1 MASKKKSFSDIAERM
16 YVIEQ
21 MTASEIAAHLGV
33 SERTIRSWNSEY
45 DWDNKRAQYLD
56 TKSMFHKE
64 MYSFARKLM
73 SSIEYDMDNNEKVDP
88 GRMFA
93 FTKMLPLITKIKEY
107 EDDVS
112 KKGTEDTGSK
122 ELSPEFMKAINEA
135 FLGIKSDEQ

>member
-1 MASKKKSFSDIAERM
+1 MAKKEVLLENAQRL

-21 MTASEIAAHLGV
+21 MTIDEVARKV
-33 SERTIRSWNSEY
+33 DVNERTIRRWKTEHN
-45 DWDNKRAQYLD
+45 WDLRKEQYIK
-56 TKSMFHKE
+56 TKQMFHE
-64 MYSFARKLM
+64 ELYNFARKLM
-73 SSIEYDMDNNEKVDP
+73 VSIEYDMDNNEKVDP

-112 KKGTEDTGSK
+112 KKGTGDTGSK

>member
-1 MASKKKSFSDIAERM
+1 MAKKEVLLENAQRL

-21 MTASEIAAHLGV
+21 MTIDEVAQKV
-33 SERTIRSWNSEY
+33 DVNERTIRRWKTEHN
-45 DWDNKRAQYLD
+45 WDLRKEQYVK
-56 TKSMFHKE
+56 TKQMFHE
-64 MYSFARKLM
+64 ELYNFARKLM
-73 SSIEYDMDNNEKVDP
+73 VSIEYDMDNNEKVDP

>member
-1 MASKKKSFSDIAERM
+1 M
-16 YVIEQ
+16 V
-21 MTASEIAAHLGV
+21 
-33 SERTIRSWNSEY
+33 
-45 DWDNKRAQYLD
+45 
-56 TKSMFHKE
+56 
-64 MYSFARKLM
+64 
-73 SSIEYDMDNNEKVDP
+73 SIEYDMDNNEKVDP

>member
-1 MASKKKSFSDIAERM
+1 MTKKEVLLENAQRL

-21 MTASEIAAHLGV
+21 MTIDEVAQKV
-33 SERTIRSWNSEY
+33 DVNERTIRRWKTEHN
-45 DWDNKRAQYLD
+45 WDLRKDQYVK
-56 TKSMFHKE
+56 TKQMFHE
-64 MYSFARKLM
+64 ELYNFARKLM
-73 SSIEYDMDNNEKVDP
+73 VSIEYDMDNNEKVDP

-112 KKGTEDTGSK
+112 KKETEDTGSK

>member
-1 MASKKKSFSDIAERM
+1 MTKKEVLLENAQRL

-21 MTASEIAAHLGV
+21 MTIDEVAQKV
-33 SERTIRSWNSEY
+33 DVNERTIRRWKTEHN
-45 DWDNKRAQYLD
+45 WDLRKEQYVK
-56 TKSMFHKE
+56 TKQMFHE
-64 MYSFARKLM
+64 ELYNFARKLM
-73 SSIEYDMDNNEKVDP
+73 VSIEYDMDNNEKVDP

>member
-1 MASKKKSFSDIAERM
+1 MTKKEVLLENAQRL

-21 MTASEIAAHLGV
+21 MTIDEVARKV
-33 SERTIRSWNSEY
+33 DVNERTIRRWKTEHN
-45 DWDNKRAQYLD
+45 WDLRKEQYIK
-56 TKSMFHKE
+56 TKQMFHE
-64 MYSFARKLM
+64 ELYNFARKLM
-73 SSIEYDMDNNEKVDP
+73 VSIEYDMDNNEKVDP

>member
-1 MASKKKSFSDIAERM
+1 LTKKEVLLENAQRL

-21 MTASEIAAHLGV
+21 MTIDEVAQKV
-33 SERTIRSWNSEY
+33 DVNERTIRRWKTEHN
-45 DWDNKRAQYLD
+45 WDLRKDQYVK
-56 TKSMFHKE
+56 TKQMFHE
-64 MYSFARKLM
+64 ELYNFARKLM
-73 SSIEYDMDNNEKVDP
+73 VSIEYDMDNNEKVDP

-112 KKGTEDTGSK
+112 KKETEDTGSK

>member
-1 MASKKKSFSDIAERM
+1 LAKKEVLLENAQRL

-21 MTASEIAAHLGV
+21 MTIDEVAQKV
-33 SERTIRSWNSEY
+33 DVNERTIRRWKTEHN
-45 DWDNKRAQYLD
+45 WDLRKEQYVK
-56 TKSMFHKE
+56 TKQMFHE
-64 MYSFARKLM
+64 ELYNFARKLM
-73 SSIEYDMDNNEKVDP
+73 VSIEYDMDNNEKVDP

>member
-1 MASKKKSFSDIAERM
+1 MAKKEVLLENAQRL

-21 MTASEIAAHLGV
+21 MTIDEVARKV
-33 SERTIRSWNSEY
+33 DVNERTIRRWKTEHN
-45 DWDNKRAQYLD
+45 WDLRKEQYIK
-56 TKSMFHKE
+56 TKQMFHE
-64 MYSFARKLM
+64 ELYNFARKLM
-73 SSIEYDMDNNEKVDP
+73 VSIEYDIDNNEKVDP

>member
-1 MASKKKSFSDIAERM
+1 MAKKEVLLENAQRL

-21 MTASEIAAHLGV
+21 MTIDEVAQKV
-33 SERTIRSWNSEY
+33 DVNERTIRRWKTEHN
-45 DWDNKRAQYLD
+45 WDLRKEQYVK
-56 TKSMFHKE
+56 TKQMFHE
-64 MYSFARKLM
+64 ELYNFARKLM
-73 SSIEYDMDNNEKVDP
+73 VSIEYDMDNNEKVDP

-122 ELSPEFMKAINEA
+122 ELSPEFMKAINEE

>member
-1 MASKKKSFSDIAERM
+1 LAKKEVLLENAQRL

-21 MTASEIAAHLGV
+21 MTIDEVARKVDV
-33 SERTIRSWNSEY
+33 SERTIRRWKTEHN
-45 DWDNKRAQYLD
+45 WDLRKEQYIK
-56 TKSMFHKE
+56 TKQMVHE
-64 MYSFARKLM
+64 ELYNFARKLM
-73 SSIEYDMDNNEKVDP
+73 VSIEYDMDNNEKVDP

>member
-1 MASKKKSFSDIAERM
+1 MTKKEVLLENAQRL

-21 MTASEIAAHLGV
+21 MTIDEVAQKV
-33 SERTIRSWNSEY
+33 DVNERTIRRWKTEHN
-45 DWDNKRAQYLD
+45 WDLRKEQYVK
-56 TKSMFHKE
+56 TKQMFHE
-64 MYSFARKLM
+64 ELYNFARKLM
-73 SSIEYDMDNNEKVDP
+73 VSIEYDMDNNEKVDP

-112 KKGTEDTGSK
+112 KKGAEDTGSK
-122 ELSPEFMKAINEA
+122 ELSPEFMKAINEE

>member
-1 MASKKKSFSDIAERM
+1 MAKKEVLLENAQRL

-21 MTASEIAAHLGV
+21 MTIDEVARKMEV
-33 SERTIRSWNSEY
+33 NERTIRRWKTEHN
-45 DWDNKRAQYLD
+45 WDLKKEQYIK
-56 TKSMFHKE
+56 TKQMFHE
-64 MYSFARKLM
+64 ELYNFARKLM
-73 SSIEYDMDNNEKVDP
+73 ISIEYDMENKEKVDP

-122 ELSPEFMKAINEA
+122 ELSPEFMKTINEE
-135 FLGIKSDEQ
+135 FLGIKSYEQ

>member
-1 MASKKKSFSDIAERM
+1 MAKKEVLLENAQRL

-21 MTASEIAAHLGV
+21 MTIDEVARKV
-33 SERTIRSWNSEY
+33 DVNERTIRRWKTEHN
-45 DWDNKRAQYLD
+45 WDLRKEQYIK
-56 TKSMFHKE
+56 TKQMFHE
-64 MYSFARKLM
+64 ELYNFARKLM
-73 SSIEYDMDNNEKVDP
+73 VSIEYDMDNNEKVDP

>member
-1 MASKKKSFSDIAERM
+1 MTKKEVLLENAQRL

-21 MTASEIAAHLGV
+21 MTIDEVAQKV
-33 SERTIRSWNSEY
+33 DVNERTIRRWKTEHN
-45 DWDNKRAQYLD
+45 WDSRKEQYVK
-56 TKSMFHKE
+56 TKQMFHE
-64 MYSFARKLM
+64 ELYNFARKLM
-73 SSIEYDMDNNEKVDP
+73 VSIEYDMDNNEKVDP

-112 KKGTEDTGSK
+112 KKGTEDAGSK

>member
-1 MASKKKSFSDIAERM
+1 MAKKEVLLENAQRL

-21 MTASEIAAHLGV
+21 MTIDEVAQKV
-33 SERTIRSWNSEY
+33 DVNERTIRRWKTEHN
-45 DWDNKRAQYLD
+45 WDLRREQYVK
-56 TKSMFHKE
+56 TKQMFHE
-64 MYSFARKLM
+64 ELYNFARKLM
-73 SSIEYDMDNNEKVDP
+73 VSIEYDMDNNEKVDP

-112 KKGTEDTGSK
+112 KKGTEDTGLK

>member
-1 MASKKKSFSDIAERM
+1 LAKKEVLLENAQRL

-21 MTASEIAAHLGV
+21 MTIDEVARKV
-33 SERTIRSWNSEY
+33 DVNERTIRRWKTEHN
-45 DWDNKRAQYLD
+45 WDLRKEQYIK
-56 TKSMFHKE
+56 TKQMFHE
-64 MYSFARKLM
+64 ELYNFARKLM
-73 SSIEYDMDNNEKVDP
+73 VSIEYDMDNNEKVDP

>member
-1 MASKKKSFSDIAERM
+1 MAKKEVLLENAQRL

-21 MTASEIAAHLGV
+21 MTIDEVARKV
-33 SERTIRSWNSEY
+33 DVNERTIRRWKTEHN
-45 DWDNKRAQYLD
+45 WDLRKEQYIK
-56 TKSMFHKE
+56 TKQMFHE
-64 MYSFARKLM
+64 ELYNFARKLM
-73 SSIEYDMDNNEKVDP
+73 VSIEYDMDNNEKVDP
-88 GRMFA
+88 VRMFA